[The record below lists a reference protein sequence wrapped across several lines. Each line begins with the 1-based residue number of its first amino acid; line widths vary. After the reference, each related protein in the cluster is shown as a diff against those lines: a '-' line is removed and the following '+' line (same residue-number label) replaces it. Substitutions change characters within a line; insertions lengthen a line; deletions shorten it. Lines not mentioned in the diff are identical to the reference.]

1 MRKSPRSHH
10 SHGLKEILGPFNA
23 IVAMRYADKDLDS
36 KIEAVETL
44 AKGSYNPA
52 TAQERDNSRR
62 AYRKLAANSQSTLES
77 KSRGE

>member
-1 MRKSPRSHH
+1 
-10 SHGLKEILGPFNA
+10 
-23 IVAMRYADKDLDS
+23 MRYAYKDLGS

-52 TAQERDNSRR
+52 TAEERNNSRR

-77 KSRGE
+77 KWKRE